1 MGSKW
6 MRYTKV
12 SFVVVLLKFYLSAW
26 LKGYIRVL
34 ARCHS
39 SLGPWFFSQFYFR
52 NLNYFTFLLLFFLHF
67 FQTPISLYLSRQ
79 FLSHLY
85 DLLLEHSVFNCN
97 LTDVFCFLPRGC
109 RNWDSVVIIIK
120 VNVELNSFAIWIVS
134 LGWNVIAIFLRE
146 AMVWRFIL
154 LPSLSDYFFFFGHIF
169 LLYEEFILWFWVMPA
184 S

>member
-1 MGSKW
+1 MPLIS
-6 MRYTKV
+6 RTL
-12 SFVVVLLKFYLSAW
+12 VLFS
-26 LKGYIRVL
+26 VL
-34 ARCHS
+34 FQKPQLLH
-39 SLGPWFFSQFYFR
+39 
-52 NLNYFTFLLLFFLHF
+52 FLASFFLHF

-134 LGWNVIAIFLRE
+134 LG
-146 AMVWRFIL
+146 
-154 LPSLSDYFFFFGHIF
+154 
-169 LLYEEFILWFWVMPA
+169 
-184 S
+184 